1 MTLAALMYTLT
12 GAVVRHLADSYSVFE
27 VGFFRSIVAVAILLP
42 AVCGFRVRRIRE
54 VLRTDRFSMHL
65 LRTGLS
71 YVGIMAWFYGV
82 SRIPLSDY
90 YALQFLTPLFTM
102 AGAALL
108 LGEATRL
115 RNWLAVLVGFAGAM
129 VIVRPGFAEVGFGT
143 LAALGAAL
151 VFASVNN
158 AARVLSRT
166 DSATHHR
173 RLGQPDPD
181 PVVAASGASRM
192 GHADMGRPALALLRG
207 PDRDGG
213 AVRDHPGGGDGRG
226 TDHPAA
232 RFRPAA
238 VRRRARLDRL
248 RRRLRSLDLGRRGD
262 HLRRRVLRAPQGEEI
277 VATRSFRWKSAAV
290 PIGKLA

>member
-71 YVGIMAWFYGV
+71 YVGIMFWFYGV

-115 RNWLAVLVGFAGAM
+115 RNWLAVIVGFAGAM
-129 VIVRPGFAEVGFGT
+129 VIVRPGFAEVGLGT

-166 DSATHHR
+166 DSATTIVAWGNLILIPLSLLPALPEWVTPTWDDLPWLCCVGLTATVAQFSITR
-173 RLGQPDPD
+173 AVATAEARIIQPLDFVRLPFAAALGWIAFGESSDLWTWAGAAIIFA
-181 PVVAASGASRM
+181 AASY
-192 GHADMGRPALALLRG
+192 
-207 PDRDGG
+207 
-213 AVRDHPGGGDGRG
+213 V
-226 TDHPAA
+226 
-232 RFRPAA
+232 
-238 VRRRARLDRL
+238 L
-248 RRRLRSLDLGRRGD
+248 RRER
-262 HLRRRVLRAPQGEEI
+262 
-277 VATRSFRWKSAAV
+277 K
-290 PIGKLA
+290 